1 MNRRELLLGL
11 IVAPLIG
18 CTSPPEI
25 RSISTPT
32 TETQAHQTDRP
43 CAGSAANNAVRR
55 RVSIVP
61 QFSATTIHAAYWPVL
76 TTIGEKAN
84 LCFELIQQPSIPEF
98 EDVLR
103 SNKADYAFMNPY
115 HQVMFRS
122 SYRPLLRD
130 KKKLLTGILVTNRDS
145 TITTVRDLEG
155 RDLLLP
161 APNAFAASL
170 LTRAFLDKQGVKVK
184 PRYVKT
190 HQNVY
195 RGVARDRDA
204 AGGGVNKTY
213 QRESKALQSEVQI
226 LAETPGYPAH
236 PFSASRSIPPEET
249 TTVQTLWIEMAQQP
263 ALQPLLKKVQIPFP
277 MRADYQKDYAP
288 LAKLGLER
296 FVE

>member
-18 CTSPPEI
+18 CTSSQEI
-25 RSISTPT
+25 QSTSTPT
-32 TETQAHQTDRP
+32 ATQPNQTDRP

-115 HQVMFRS
+115 HQVMFRN

-195 RGVARDRDA
+195 RGVAHDRDA

-213 QRESKALQSEVQI
+213 QRESKALQSEVEI

-263 ALQPLLKKVQIPFP
+263 SLQPLLKKVQIPFP
-277 MRADYQKDYAP
+277 IRADYQRDYAP
-288 LAKLGLER
+288 LTELGLER

>member
-1 MNRRELLLGL
+1 MKRQGLLFGL
-11 IVAPLIG
+11 ILVPLIG
-18 CTSPPEI
+18 CTSDAEI
-25 RSISTPT
+25 QSTSSPA
-32 TETQAHQTDRP
+32 TETKSNQADRD
-43 CAGSAANNAVRR
+43 CAGSSASNAVRR

-76 TTIGEKAN
+76 TQIGEQAN

-103 SNKADYAFMNPY
+103 SRQADYAFMNPY
-115 HQVMFRS
+115 HQVMFKS
-122 SYRPLLRD
+122 SYRPLVRD
-130 KKKLLTGILVTNRDS
+130 KKKLLTGILVTNRNS
-145 TITTVRDLEG
+145 EITTVRDLEG

-195 RGVARDRDA
+195 RGVARDKNA

-213 QRESKALQSEVQI
+213 QRESDALQSEVRI
-226 LAETPGYPAH
+226 LTETPGYPAH
-236 PFSASRSIPPEET
+236 PFSASRTIPSKES
-249 TTVQTLWIEMAQQP
+249 TTVQTLWIEMAQQT
-263 ALQPLLKKVQIPFP
+263 ALKPLLKNVQIPYP
-277 MRADYQKDYAP
+277 MRANYQKDYAP
-288 LAKLGLER
+288 LAELGLER

>member
-1 MNRRELLLGL
+1 MNGRELLLGL

-18 CTSPPEI
+18 CTSSPEI
-25 RSISTPT
+25 QSTSTP

-213 QRESKALQSEVQI
+213 QRESKALQSEVKI

-288 LAKLGLER
+288 LAELGLER